1 MKDNHNLHKQV
12 RLYLGKE
19 NWNRISQTTEA
30 EKELFQKQNIDLRES
45 YIVYGSRD
53 LLLKFKTFY
62 LTRCIKSKPLY
73 MQCYIDEYASAL
85 SSNTKDEY
93 GLNIDQDL
101 IFLYIHEYSVSD
113 LGRSEAWL
121 TGAILNKVA
130 SRNRDGLV
138 TIILS
143 EVKIPS
149 LASSPELR
157 IINLS
162 DVAIKEGIR
171 SALSKENFI
180 NGEGHVSNNVG
191 SNGTCFG

>member
-1 MKDNHNLHKQV
+1 MRDNSNLHKQV
-12 RLYLGKE
+12 RLYLGKT
-19 NWNRISQTTEA
+19 NWDYIAKTTEA
-30 EKELFQKQNIDLRES
+30 EKALFQKQSLDLKKS
-45 YIVYGSRD
+45 YIVYGNRD

-85 SSNTKDEY
+85 MSNTKDEY

-101 IFLYIHEYSVSD
+101 IFLYIHEYSVSE

-149 LASSPELR
+149 LATSPELEV
-157 IINLS
+157 INLS
-162 DVAIKEGIR
+162 DVVIKEGMKAI
-171 SALSKENFI
+171 LSKEKFA
-180 NGEGHVSNNVG
+180 NGEGKDSTYNMY
-191 SNGTCFG
+191 S

>member
-1 MKDNHNLHKQV
+1 
-12 RLYLGKE
+12 
-19 NWNRISQTTEA
+19 
-30 EKELFQKQNIDLRES
+30 
-45 YIVYGSRD
+45 
-53 LLLKFKTFY
+53 
-62 LTRCIKSKPLY
+62 

-85 SSNTKDEY
+85 MSNTKDEY

-101 IFLYIHEYSVSD
+101 IFLYIHEYSVSE

-149 LASSPELR
+149 LATSPELEV
-157 IINLS
+157 INLS
-162 DVAIKEGIR
+162 DVVIKEGMKAI
-171 SALSKENFI
+171 LSKEKFA
-180 NGEGHVSNNVG
+180 NGEGKDSAYNMY
-191 SNGTCFG
+191 S

>member
-1 MKDNHNLHKQV
+1 MRDNSNLHKQV
-12 RLYLGKE
+12 RLYLGKN
-19 NWNRISQTTEA
+19 NWSYIAKTTEA
-30 EKELFQKQNIDLRES
+30 EKALFQQQNIDLSKS
-45 YIVYGSRD
+45 YIVYGNRD

-62 LTRCIKSKPLY
+62 LTRCIKTKPLY

-85 SSNTKDEY
+85 SSNTKDDY

-101 IFLYIHEYSVSD
+101 VFLYIHEYSISE

-149 LASSPELR
+149 LATSSELNV
-157 IINLS
+157 INLS
-162 DVAIKEGIR
+162 EVIV
-171 SALSKENFI
+171 KENVKAILSSREKFA
-180 NGEGHVSNNVG
+180 NGEGNVNSSG
-191 SNGTCFG
+191 IVY